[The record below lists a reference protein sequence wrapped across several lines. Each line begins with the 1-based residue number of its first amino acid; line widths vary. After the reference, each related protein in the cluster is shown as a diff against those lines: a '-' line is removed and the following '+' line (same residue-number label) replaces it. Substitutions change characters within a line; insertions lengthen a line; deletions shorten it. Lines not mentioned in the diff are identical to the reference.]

1 MLVFS
6 RKKDEA
12 IVIGSEIELKII
24 SIGRDTVK
32 IGIDAPRHITIHR
45 KEIYL
50 AIEEENR
57 RAAAAAATAPKF
69 DPKQLG
75 LFKHLVKQQEKPKK

>member
-12 IVIGSEIELKII
+12 IMVGSDIELKII
-24 SIGRDTVK
+24 SIGRDSVK
-32 IGIDAPRHITIHR
+32 IGINAPRQVAIHR
-45 KEIYL
+45 KEIFL

-57 RAAAAAATAPKF
+57 KAALKSINSN
-69 DPKQLG
+69 QLNFLKG
-75 LFKHLVKQQEKPKK
+75 LVQKDSEDE

>member
-12 IVIGSEIELKII
+12 IMVGSDIELKII

-32 IGIDAPRHITIHR
+32 VGINAPRQVPIHR
-45 KEIYL
+45 KEIFL

-57 RAAAAAATAPKF
+57 NAALKTVNSN
-69 DPKQLG
+69 QLNFLKG
-75 LFKHLVKQQEKPKK
+75 LVKPSDD

>member
-12 IVIGSEIELKII
+12 ITIGSDIEIKVI

-32 IGIDAPRHITIHR
+32 LGISAPRQIPIHR
-45 KEIYL
+45 KEIFL

-57 RAAAAAATAPKF
+57 KAAAKAVLQAN
-69 DPKQLG
+69 QLD
-75 LFKHLVKQQEKPKK
+75 FIKNLVKKK

>member
-12 IVIGSEIELKII
+12 ITIGSEIEIKVI
-24 SIGRDTVK
+24 SVGRDTVK
-32 IGIDAPRHITIHR
+32 LGISAPREIPIHR

-57 RAAAAAATAPKF
+57 KAATKLDAA
-69 DPKQLG
+69 G
-75 LFKHLVKQQEKPKK
+75 LDMIKSLIKGKTK

>member
-12 IVIGSEIELKII
+12 ITIGSEIEIKVI

-32 IGIDAPRHITIHR
+32 LGIDAPRHITIHR

-57 RAAAAAATAPKF
+57 KAAAKVALAGSHLDFIKN
-69 DPKQLG
+69 
-75 LFKHLVKQQEKPKK
+75 LVKEHKK

>member
-12 IVIGSEIELKII
+12 ITIGSEIEIKVI

-32 IGIDAPRHITIHR
+32 LGISAPRHITIHR

-57 RAAAAAATAPKF
+57 KAASKALNTN
-69 DPKQLG
+69 QLD
-75 LFKHLVKQQEKPKK
+75 LLKNLVKKK

>member
-12 IVIGSEIELKII
+12 IMVGSDIELKII
-24 SIGRDTVK
+24 SIGRDSVK
-32 IGIDAPRHITIHR
+32 IGINAPRQVAIHR
-45 KEIYL
+45 KEIFL

-57 RAAAAAATAPKF
+57 KAALKSINSN
-69 DPKQLG
+69 QLNFLKG
-75 LFKHLVKQQEKPKK
+75 LVQKGSEEE

>member
-57 RAAAAAATAPKF
+57 RAAAAAATSQQFKPG
-69 DPKQLG
+69 QLG
-75 LFKHLVKQQEKPKK
+75 MFKNLVKPQNKPKK

>member
-12 IVIGSEIELKII
+12 IMVGSDIELKII

-32 IGIDAPRHITIHR
+32 VGINAPRQIAIHR
-45 KEIYL
+45 KEIFL

-57 RAAAAAATAPKF
+57 NAALKTVNSN
-69 DPKQLG
+69 QLNFLKG
-75 LFKHLVKQQEKPKK
+75 LVKPSDE

>member
-32 IGIDAPRHITIHR
+32 VGIDAPRHITIHR

-57 RAAAAAATAPKF
+57 RAAAAAASAQKF
-69 DPKQLG
+69 NPGKLG
-75 LFKHLVKQQEKPKK
+75 LFKDLVNKQNKSKK

>member
-12 IVIGSEIELKII
+12 ITIGSEIEIKVI

-32 IGIDAPRHITIHR
+32 LGIDAPRHITIHR
-45 KEIYL
+45 KEIFL

-57 RAAAAAATAPKF
+57 KAATKGAM
-69 DPKQLG
+69 DTNQLD
-75 LFKHLVKQQEKPKK
+75 FIKNLVKENKTKR

>member
-12 IVIGSEIELKII
+12 IMVGSDIELKII
-24 SIGRDTVK
+24 SIGRDSVK
-32 IGIDAPRHITIHR
+32 IGIDAPRAVTIHR
-45 KEIYL
+45 KEIFL

-57 RAAAAAATAPKF
+57 QAAMKAMNAN
-69 DPKQLG
+69 QLDFLKG
-75 LFKHLVKQQEKPKK
+75 LVKGEDS